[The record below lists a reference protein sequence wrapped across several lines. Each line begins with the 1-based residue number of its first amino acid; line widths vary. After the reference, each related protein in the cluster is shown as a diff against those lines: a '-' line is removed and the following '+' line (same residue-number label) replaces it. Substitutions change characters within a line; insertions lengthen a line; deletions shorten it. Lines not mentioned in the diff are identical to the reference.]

1 MGVSPQPRSLEFA
14 AMPSSIRRWFILAPT
29 AFALVVPLSAQAA
42 APEPGVTFDPSTP
55 AGKEYAIP
63 LAQGRSDGAG
73 SADNSGSASK
83 TPFGIG
89 IKPPGGGGGGGSG
102 GGGSG
107 GGGHGHGG
115 GTTGTTNVAGPTGG
129 TGSRVDPNLRSRIAH
144 AEEPGG
150 TELWTLGIGLA
161 VVLLAGVLA
170 LALRRG
176 RPEQP
181 A

>member
-1 MGVSPQPRSLEFA
+1 MGVSPEPRSLEFGS
-14 AMPSSIRRWFILAPT
+14 MPSSIRRCFVLAPT
-29 AFALVVPLSAQAA
+29 AIAFAIPLSAQAA
-42 APEPGVTFDPSTP
+42 APEPGVTFDPGSP

-63 LAQGRSDGAG
+63 IAQGRADGAG
-73 SADNSGSASK
+73 SGGNSSSDAK

-89 IKPPGGGGGGGSG
+89 IKPPGSGNGGGGR
-102 GGGSG
+102 GGGSN
-107 GGGHGHGG
+107 HAG
-115 GTTGTTNVAGPTGG
+115 GTGGTNVPGPTGG
-129 TGSRVDPNLRSRIAH
+129 TGSRVDPSLRSRIGH

>member
-1 MGVSPQPRSLEFA
+1 MGGSPEPRSLEFA
-14 AMPSSIRRWFILAPT
+14 AMPGSTWRCFVLVPT
-29 AFALVVPLSAQAA
+29 AIALALPLSAQAA
-42 APEPGVTFDPSTP
+42 AQPEPGVTFDPSSP
-55 AGKEYAIP
+55 AGTEYAIP
-63 LAQGRSDGAG
+63 LSQGRADGAG
-73 SADNSGSASK
+73 SGDNTGSAGK

-89 IKPPGGGGGGGSG
+89 IKPPAGGSG
-102 GGGSG
+102 GGGSNAT
-107 GGGHGHGG
+107 HGHGG
-115 GTTGTTNVAGPTGG
+115 GTGATNVAGPTGG
-129 TGSRVDPNLRSRIAH
+129 TGSRVDPTLRHRIAQ

>member
-1 MGVSPQPRSLEFA
+1 
-14 AMPSSIRRWFILAPT
+14 MPSSIRRCFVLAPT
-29 AFALVVPLSAQAA
+29 AIALALPLSAQAA
-42 APEPGVTFDPSTP
+42 APEPGVTFDPGSP

-63 LAQGRSDGAG
+63 LAAGRADGTG
-73 SADNSGSASK
+73 SGGNSSFAAK
-83 TPFGIG
+83 TPFGVG
-89 IKPPGGGGGGGSG
+89 IKPPGSGNGGGGSS
-102 GGGSG
+102 GSG
-107 GGGHGHGG
+107 GGHSG
-115 GTTGTTNVAGPTGG
+115 GTGATNVPGPTGG

>member
-1 MGVSPQPRSLEFA
+1 
-14 AMPSSIRRWFILAPT
+14 MPSSIRRCFILAPT
-29 AFALVVPLSAQAA
+29 AVALALPLSAQAA
-42 APEPGVTFDPSTP
+42 APEPGVTFDPGSP
-55 AGKEYAIP
+55 AGTEYAIP
-63 LAQGRSDGAG
+63 LSQGRADGAG
-73 SADNSGSASK
+73 SGDNTGSAGK

-89 IKPPGGGGGGGSG
+89 IKPPGGGSGGSG
-102 GGGSG
+102 GS

-115 GTTGTTNVAGPTGG
+115 GTGATNVPGPTGG
-129 TGSRVDPNLRSRIAH
+129 TGSRVDPNLRSRIAQ

-161 VVLLAGVLA
+161 VVLLASVLA

>member
-1 MGVSPQPRSLEFA
+1 MAR
-14 AMPSSIRRWFILAPT
+14 SIRRCFVLAPT
-29 AFALVVPLSAQAA
+29 AVALALPLSAHAA
-42 APEPGVTFDPSTP
+42 AQPEPGVTFDPSTP

-63 LAQGRSDGAG
+63 LAQGRADGAG

-89 IKPPGGGGGGGSG
+89 IKPPGGGGGGTG
-102 GGGSG
+102 G

-129 TGSRVDPNLRSRIAH
+129 TGSRVDPNLRSRIAQ

>member
-1 MGVSPQPRSLEFA
+1 
-14 AMPSSIRRWFILAPT
+14 MPSSIRRCFILAPT
-29 AFALVVPLSAQAA
+29 AIALALPLSAQAA
-42 APEPGVTFDPSTP
+42 AQPEPGVTFDPNSP
-55 AGKEYAIP
+55 AGTEYAIP
-63 LAQGRSDGAG
+63 LAQGRADGTGSGDNTG
-73 SADNSGSASK
+73 SAGK

-89 IKPPGGGGGGGSG
+89 IKPPGSG

-107 GGGHGHGG
+107 GGHGHGS
-115 GTTGTTNVAGPTGG
+115 GTGATNVAGPTGG
-129 TGSRVDPNLRSRIAH
+129 TGSRVDPNLRSRIAQ

-150 TELWTLGIGLA
+150 TELWTLGVGLA

>member
-1 MGVSPQPRSLEFA
+1 MGVSPEPRSLEFA
-14 AMPSSIRRWFILAPT
+14 AMPSSIRRCFILAPT
-29 AFALVVPLSAQAA
+29 AVALALPLSAQAA
-42 APEPGVTFDPSTP
+42 APEPGVTFDPGGP

-63 LAQGRSDGAG
+63 LATGRADGAG
-73 SADNSGSASK
+73 SGDNTGSASK

-89 IKPPGGGGGGGSG
+89 IKPRGGGGGGS
-102 GGGSG
+102 S
-107 GGGHGHGG
+107 GGHGHGG
-115 GTTGTTNVAGPTGG
+115 GTGTTNVAGPTGG
-129 TGSRVDPNLRSRIAH
+129 TGSRVDPNLRSRIAQ

-161 VVLLAGVLA
+161 VVLLASVLA

>member
-1 MGVSPQPRSLEFA
+1 
-14 AMPSSIRRWFILAPT
+14 MPSSIRRCFILAPT
-29 AFALVVPLSAQAA
+29 AVALALPLSAQAA
-42 APEPGVTFDPSTP
+42 APEPGVTFDPGSP
-55 AGKEYAIP
+55 AGTEYAIP
-63 LAQGRSDGAG
+63 LSQGRADGAG
-73 SADNSGSASK
+73 STNNSGSASK

-89 IKPPGGGGGGGSG
+89 VKPPGSGRGGSG
-102 GGGSG
+102 SS
-107 GGGHGHGG
+107 GGHGHGG
-115 GTTGTTNVAGPTGG
+115 GTGTTNVAGPTGG
-129 TGSRVDPNLRSRIAH
+129 TGSRVDPNLRSRIAQ

-161 VVLLAGVLA
+161 VVLLASVLA

>member
-1 MGVSPQPRSLEFA
+1 
-14 AMPSSIRRWFILAPT
+14 MPSSIRRCFILAPT
-29 AFALVVPLSAQAA
+29 AIVLALPLSAQAA
-42 APEPGVTFDPSTP
+42 APEPGVTFDPGNP

-63 LAQGRSDGAG
+63 LAQGRADGAG
-73 SADNSGSASK
+73 SSDNSGSASK

-89 IKPPGGGGGGGSG
+89 IKPPSGGSG
-102 GGGSG
+102 GSGGTGGSG

-115 GTTGTTNVAGPTGG
+115 GTGATNVAGPTGG
-129 TGSRVDPNLRSRIAH
+129 TGSRVDPNLRSRIAQ

-176 RPEQP
+176 RPEQ
-181 A
+181 AA

>member
-1 MGVSPQPRSLEFA
+1 
-14 AMPSSIRRWFILAPT
+14 MPSSIRRCFILVPT
-29 AFALVVPLSAQAA
+29 AVALALPLSAQAA
-42 APEPGVTFDPSTP
+42 APEPGVTFDPGSP

-63 LAQGRSDGAG
+63 IAQGRADGAG
-73 SADNSGSASK
+73 SGDNSGSASK
-83 TPFGIG
+83 TPFGLG
-89 IKPPGGGGGGGSG
+89 IKPPGSGSGGSG
-102 GGGSG
+102 GS

-115 GTTGTTNVAGPTGG
+115 GTGATNVPGPTGG
-129 TGSRVDPNLRSRIAH
+129 TGSRVDPNLRSRIAQ

>member
-1 MGVSPQPRSLEFA
+1 MGVSPEPRSLEFA
-14 AMPSSIRRWFILAPT
+14 AMPGSIRRCLILAPT
-29 AFALVVPLSAQAA
+29 AIVLALPLSAQAA
-42 APEPGVTFDPSTP
+42 APEPGVTFDPSSP
-55 AGKEYAIP
+55 AGTEYAIP
-63 LAQGRSDGAG
+63 LAQGRADGAG
-73 SADNSGSASK
+73 SGDNAGTAGK

-89 IKPPGGGGGGGSG
+89 IKPPGGGGGGG
-102 GGGSG
+102 GGSSS
-107 GGGHGHGG
+107 GHGHGG
-115 GTTGTTNVAGPTGG
+115 GTGATNVAGPTGG
-129 TGSRVDPNLRSRIAH
+129 TGSRVDPTMRSRIAQ